1 MASDNQQDDFLGLV
15 LPDAGVV
22 ELTDCLTEYMTE
34 IELDSLP
41 DIIGQVLDDF
51 IDQAGGMPEDL
62 RDSDAFDVITVNQL
76 AVTLAYQV
84 GRLQGRSP
92 QIVNRLIKEAVEKWE
107 AKPLLEAP
115 DISDKDLRSPKEKVY
130 PRLRRLE
137 YGDTEEDSS
146 DEESIREHMEPP
158 DEKLQAVEE
167 SSAIELDRFSILYL
181 YIPLEFGIHGSLTKE

>member
-1 MASDNQQDDFLGLV
+1 MASDKQQDDFLGLV

-22 ELTDCLTEYMTE
+22 ELTDCLTEYMRE

-62 RDSDAFDVITVNQL
+62 RDSDAFDLITVNQL

-84 GRLQGRSP
+84 GRLEGRSP

-107 AKPLLEAP
+107 AKPVLEAP

-137 YGDTEEDSS
+137 YGDAED
-146 DEESIREHMEPP
+146 D
-158 DEKLQAVEE
+158 DFY
-167 SSAIELDRFSILYL
+167 IE
-181 YIPLEFGIHGSLTKE
+181 